1 MEINQKLKLND
12 EVIDVLCSVFKG
24 SEILIENDS
33 EIATLY
39 AYLLLQATGIERLQ
53 KIVYII
59 DYFNKNGEQIT
70 DKELKNQLGHNI
82 IEIHQQYLEDYFVK
96 YNNDKVFFDKALQ
109 ILTELITV
117 KDGYRYANFNLYN
130 DELFNIHEHT
140 VKILEIDGL
149 DYNGVNDLIKTS
161 WEIIDVILK
170 KYIAIL
176 VNLIW
181 HKIIGNGEIIPICL
195 QKYVTAGYQEIDLIN
210 EISNILDNARKKD

>member
-24 SEILIENDS
+24 AEILIENDS

-59 DYFNKNGEQIT
+59 DYFNKNGDQIT

-82 IEIHQQYLEDYFVK
+82 IEIHQQYLEDYFIK

-130 DELFNIHEHT
+130 DKLFSIHEHI

-149 DYNGVNDLIKTS
+149 DYSGVNDLIKSS
-161 WEIIDVILK
+161 WKIIDVILK
-170 KYIAIL
+170 KYISIL

-181 HKIIGNGEIIPICL
+181 RKIIGNGEIIPICL
-195 QKYVTAGYQEIDLIN
+195 QKYVIAGYQEIDLIN
-210 EISNILDNARKKD
+210 EISHILDNTRKKD